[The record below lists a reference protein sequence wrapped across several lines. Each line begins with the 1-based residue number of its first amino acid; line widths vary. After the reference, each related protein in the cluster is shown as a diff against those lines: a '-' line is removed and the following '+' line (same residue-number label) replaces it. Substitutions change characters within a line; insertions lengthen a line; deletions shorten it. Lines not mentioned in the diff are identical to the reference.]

1 MRKNN
6 KAVIALSGGVDSAL
20 AGYLLKKK
28 GYDLVAVFMKLH
40 PYSKAKG
47 ALKTAKKLNIP
58 LRILDLQKEF
68 KEKVIDYFIK
78 DYEEGRTPNPCV
90 VCNKEIKFG
99 LLREKFPDFLIAT
112 GHYARIKKGGLFKG
126 RDKEKD
132 QSYFL
137 WQLNQEQLKRIIFPL
152 GNFKKK
158 KVKKMAKKIKLPV
171 WEKPESQEICFIEKT
186 LNEFLKKHLSEN
198 PGKIVAAGKRKVIG
212 QHKGLHFYTIG
223 QRKGLNLS
231 GGPWYVL
238 KKDLTNNLLII
249 TKNEEKLMKK
259 SFKVKNVNWI
269 KGERPSETVKAK
281 VKIRYGFLHLELPA
295 EITPENEVIFK
306 KKQRAITPG
315 QSAVFYKGK
324 EILGGGIIE
333 NFS

>member
-40 PYSKAKG
+40 PYSKEEG
-47 ALKTAKKLNIP
+47 ALRTAKKLNIP
-58 LRILDLQKEF
+58 LRVLDLQKEF
-68 KEKVIDYFIK
+68 REKVIDYFIK
-78 DYEEGRTPNPCV
+78 DYKEGRTPNPCV

-99 LLREKFPDFLIAT
+99 LLLEKFPDFLIAS
-112 GHYARIKKGGLFKG
+112 GHYARIKKGRLFKG
-126 RDKEKD
+126 KDKKKD

-158 KVKKMAKKIKLPV
+158 KVRKTAQKLKLPASQ
-171 WEKPESQEICFIEKT
+171 KPESQEVCFIEKT
-186 LNEFLKKHLSEN
+186 LHEFLKKNLSEN
-198 PGKIVAAGKRKVIG
+198 PGEIIEFETKKAMG

-223 QRKGLNLS
+223 QRKGLDLS

-238 KKDLTNNLLII
+238 KKDLEKNLLII
-249 TKNEEKLMKK
+249 TKDQLKLMRE
-259 SFKVKNVNWI
+259 SFSIKEVNWI
-269 KGERPSETVKAK
+269 KGERPSKKVKAG
-281 VKIRYGFLHLELPA
+281 VKIRYGFLHPELPA
-295 EITPENEVIFK
+295 EITPENKIVFK
-306 KKQRAITPG
+306 KKQRAVTPG

-324 EILGGGIIE
+324 EVLGGGIIE
-333 NFS
+333 DFS